1 MPFSRRLG
9 IFDKELCISRMTFA
23 KKDYHNS
30 DRILSHPIALS
41 LNAVSKQK
49 IKMKTRNT
57 MALSYH
63 SRFRSTQNI
72 EITLH
77 AQNKEVS
84 FLSFLAHGILPSCS
98 GKVNVF

>member
-1 MPFSRRLG
+1 
-9 IFDKELCISRMTFA
+9 
-23 KKDYHNS
+23 
-30 DRILSHPIALS
+30 
-41 LNAVSKQK
+41 
-49 IKMKTRNT
+49 

-63 SRFRSTQNI
+63 SKFRSTQNI

-84 FLSFLAHGILPSCS
+84 FLSFLAHGILSSCS

>member
-1 MPFSRRLG
+1 
-9 IFDKELCISRMTFA
+9 
-23 KKDYHNS
+23 
-30 DRILSHPIALS
+30 
-41 LNAVSKQK
+41 
-49 IKMKTRNT
+49 

-84 FLSFLAHGILPSCS
+84 FLSFLAHGILLHVRVKSMFFDNSNLIISVGIQRLHENEKRWINFMCLLTRFILCS
-98 GKVNVF
+98 KEACCCSTLLY